1 MLILATGLR
10 ENDIESVLTPLDFAS
25 LDIAHTFWDH
35 DEHSCAIRCVRISE
49 WSSQH
54 HTKSG
59 TWFWSKSKGI
69 SHQRGRK

>member
-35 DEHSCAIRCVRISE
+35 DEH
-49 WSSQH
+49 
-54 HTKSG
+54 
-59 TWFWSKSKGI
+59 
-69 SHQRGRK
+69 